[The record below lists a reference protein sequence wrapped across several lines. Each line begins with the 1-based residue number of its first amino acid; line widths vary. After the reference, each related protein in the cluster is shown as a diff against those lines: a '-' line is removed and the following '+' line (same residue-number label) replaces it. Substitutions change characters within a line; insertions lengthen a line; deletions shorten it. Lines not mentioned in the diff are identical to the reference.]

1 MKKFKSILLSLIMV
15 FTAVFGFFPQ
25 ALNYVT
31 SADALSYPVQAVNF
45 SAFTTDRNLNLSG
58 TALDAKKASGSVTEN
73 WSINYISEGV
83 YNICSMSDGQ
93 YLTAG
98 QNGLTVSPEDSVSA
112 RWNITGT
119 DKDFEGYYLYYKITN
134 ISTGKAIT
142 YYQNSN
148 AVSLADYTGDGAQKW
163 KLNCYGL
170 NGFAAN
176 CMVNEG
182 EKACAI
188 GGLLGKTVYVG
199 NAEDLKNAMDS
210 AEPLTIVVNGNIDCS
225 SMGYLRV
232 RDNKT
237 VVGSYQANRIQ
248 DCMIRTNNEYGNEGD
263 EPSDNIIFRNIDFE
277 AWKNEDKILIQI
289 WSSRNIWIDHCTFNS
304 TLPKNRDEVGKF
316 IWINTPY
323 ESYMDAKDR
332 LRSPDYITLSYNTFT
347 NRYWTVAYGTQNTE
361 TGRCRTSV
369 MYNVWDS
376 CIRRCPQVGNGS
388 LHTYNNF
395 HVRNTTSEENDGN
408 CQIICGEGSTVYS
421 ESNRFEKMQK
431 ESSGYWDQEVS
442 IDSNASFADS
452 GSFTDKTE
460 NGGGTP
466 YELTI
471 SGDYKK
477 TAWRPSSN
485 YGYTLLSAYNK
496 SGEND
501 VKDFC
506 MNYAGTAAS
515 LTELKYI
522 SDEEFSS
529 LIIKTI
535 ESPFLK
541 ESFDSEYATEEYTPA
556 VLSEGAVYMIKN
568 INSGLYMEVDGGKTE
583 NGANVQQ
590 WGADSAASHNTWRVL
605 SAGEGYYYLYS
616 QIGDKIT
623 YLLDVTN
630 GSADNGT
637 NIQIYSDTKADAQ
650 QFKFIRNNDGS
661 YCILTKASNDKSCIA
676 VSSASESSGA
686 SIVQWSVKNSDASQ
700 KWELIQVED
709 TGCKMDTSKLYM
721 FKNSNS
727 GLYMEVQNGAAEDG
741 ANVQQ
746 WGADSPLSHNSWTL
760 KEFGGGYYYII
771 SQLADG
777 RTYYLNIAGGSGE
790 NGTNAEILTN
800 NKTSSHLFKFVKN
813 PDGTYYILTRASK
826 DAAAIET
833 ANADKSSGANI
844 SQWTVNGNSCQKWLA
859 EEHVIA
865 TVTTTSVPVTTTSTV
880 TTTTSVPAT
889 SGEESDGHIK
899 GDINFDEKISVADL
913 VLINNYLTGKEQFT
927 YDQYSVSDLNNDGFI
942 NIFDV
947 ISLRRIILG
956 TTD

>member
-1 MKKFKSILLSLIMV
+1 
-15 FTAVFGFFPQ
+15 
-25 ALNYVT
+25 
-31 SADALSYPVQAVNF
+31 
-45 SAFTTDRNLNLSG
+45 
-58 TALDAKKASGSVTEN
+58 
-73 WSINYISEGV
+73 
-83 YNICSMSDGQ
+83 
-93 YLTAG
+93 
-98 QNGLTVSPEDSVSA
+98 
-112 RWNITGT
+112 
-119 DKDFEGYYLYYKITN
+119 
-134 ISTGKAIT
+134 
-142 YYQNSN
+142 
-148 AVSLADYTGDGAQKW
+148 
-163 KLNCYGL
+163 
-170 NGFAAN
+170 
-176 CMVNEG
+176 
-182 EKACAI
+182 
-188 GGLLGKTVYVG
+188 
-199 NAEDLKNAMDS
+199 
-210 AEPLTIVVNGNIDCS
+210 
-225 SMGYLRV
+225 
-232 RDNKT
+232 
-237 VVGSYQANRIQ
+237 
-248 DCMIRTNNEYGNEGD
+248 
-263 EPSDNIIFRNIDFE
+263 
-277 AWKNEDKILIQI
+277 
-289 WSSRNIWIDHCTFNS
+289 
-304 TLPKNRDEVGKF
+304 
-316 IWINTPY
+316 
-323 ESYMDAKDR
+323 
-332 LRSPDYITLSYNTFT
+332 
-347 NRYWTVAYGTQNTE
+347 
-361 TGRCRTSV
+361 
-369 MYNVWDS
+369 
-376 CIRRCPQVGNGS
+376 
-388 LHTYNNF
+388 
-395 HVRNTTSEENDGN
+395 
-408 CQIICGEGSTVYS
+408 
-421 ESNRFEKMQK
+421 MQK

-460 NGGGTP
+460 NGDGTP

-477 TAWRPSSN
+477 NAWRPSSN
-485 YGYTLLSAYNK
+485 YGYTLLSAYNQ

-515 LTELKYI
+515 LAELKYI

-529 LIIKTI
+529 IIIKTI

-541 ESFDSEYATEEYTPA
+541 ESFDSEYAAEEYTPA

-568 INSGLYMEVDGGKTE
+568 INSGLYMEV
-583 NGANVQQ
+583 Q
-590 WGADSAASHNTWRVL
+590 
-605 SAGEGYYYLYS
+605 
-616 QIGDKIT
+616 
-623 YLLDVTN
+623 
-630 GSADNGT
+630 NGT
-637 NIQIYSDTKADAQ
+637 
-650 QFKFIRNNDGS
+650 
-661 YCILTKASNDKSCIA
+661 
-676 VSSASESSGA
+676 
-686 SIVQWSVKNSDASQ
+686 
-700 KWELIQVED
+700 
-709 TGCKMDTSKLYM
+709 
-721 FKNSNS
+721 
-727 GLYMEVQNGAAEDG
+727 AEDG

-790 NGTNAEILTN
+790 NGANAEILTN

-956 TTD
+956 KTE